1 MRRPVALAVV
11 AAIAVGV
18 ATAFALTALFAQ
30 IRPAPD
36 LPTAVANPYRGS
48 LPPPGVRAPDFTL
61 HDYRGDSVTM
71 SKQRGRVVLLSFVDS
86 KCTEACPIV
95 VSVIAGALRALP
107 ASARDDVVP
116 LLITVNPKLDTR
128 ASIHSFL
135 APRRALSLFYLTG
148 SVREL
153 RPIWHAYGIL
163 PAIDTGNAD
172 VHSSDVRIFDRQG
185 VWLTT
190 QRSGQDLT
198 AANLV
203 HDTRLA
209 FARR

>member
-1 MRRPVALAVV
+1 MRRPIAIAVV

-18 ATAFALTALFAQ
+18 ATALALTALFAQ
-30 IRPAPD
+30 IRPAPA
-36 LPTAVANPYRGS
+36 LPAAATNPYRGS
-48 LPPPGVRAPDFTL
+48 LPPPDVTAPDFTL
-61 HDYRGDSVTM
+61 HDYRGGSVTM
-71 SKQRGRVVLLSFVDS
+71 TKQRGHVVLLSFVDS

-95 VSVIAGALRALP
+95 VSVIAAALRALP
-107 ASARDDVVP
+107 ASVRHDVVP
-116 LLITVNPKLDTR
+116 LLITVSPKLDTR

-135 APRRALSLFYLTG
+135 APRRALSFFYLTG

-172 VHSSDVRIFDRQG
+172 IHSSDVRIFDRRG
-185 VWLTT
+185 IWLTT

-198 AANLV
+198 TRNLL

-209 FARR
+209 LARP

>member
-1 MRRPVALAVV
+1 MSA
-11 AAIAVGV
+11 
-18 ATAFALTALFAQ
+18 
-30 IRPAPD
+30 
-36 LPTAVANPYRGS
+36 ANPYRGS

-61 HDYRGDSVTM
+61 RDYRGHSVTM
-71 SKQRGRVVLLSFVDS
+71 RKQRGRVALLSFVDS
-86 KCTEACPIV
+86 KCTEAYPIV
-95 VSVIAGALRALP
+95 VSVIAAALRDLS
-107 ASARDDVVP
+107 ASARHDVVP

-135 APRRALSLFYLTG
+135 ARRRALSLFYLIG

-185 VWLTT
+185 IWLTT

-198 AANLV
+198 ATNLV
-203 HDTRLA
+203 HDTLLA
-209 FARR
+209 LAPR